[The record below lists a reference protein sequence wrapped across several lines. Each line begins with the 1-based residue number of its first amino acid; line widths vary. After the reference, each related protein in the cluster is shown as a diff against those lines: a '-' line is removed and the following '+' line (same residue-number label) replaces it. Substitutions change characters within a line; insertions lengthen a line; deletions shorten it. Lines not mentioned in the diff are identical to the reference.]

1 MRAALLLSTLALG
14 CSFFA
19 TRAPSDDW
27 EESRP
32 VDCRSSSLAAVADGA
47 VAATGLVLSGLA
59 VGYMV
64 DTGGCHAGES
74 DGGDGR
80 GDCGI
85 LIPVVAG
92 GALGGAG
99 YAFSAWR
106 GGRNTA
112 ACNEAGDRH
121 SRWLEGERARLP
133 EEPVARPPPPPPDA
147 GPPPPPDAGAPDAG
161 IADAVVP

>member
-1 MRAALLLSTLALG
+1 MRAALLLSTLPLG
-14 CSFFA
+14 CSFLL

-32 VDCRSSSLAAVADGA
+32 IDCRSSPLAAVADGA
-47 VAATGLVLSGLA
+47 VAATGLIFSVA
-59 VGYMV
+59 VAAYV
-64 DTGGCHAGES
+64 ID
-74 DGGDGR
+74 GDGCNTGDSNSR
-80 GDCGI
+80 DGGDCGI
-85 LIPVVAG
+85 VIPAIVG

-112 ACNEAGDRH
+112 ACDQAGGRH
-121 SRWLEGERARLP
+121 SRWLEGERARLS